1 MAWLACMHAHGAAR
15 CIHTAQHIACAHGP
29 AKQQLTGR
37 RALTPGA
44 SCIASNTSSA
54 FCQALVRAHCW
65 MSDVNAAA
73 RGWNVL
79 SRIARR
85 TSPVPG
91 AAALTASRR
100 LSMSVAGALP
110 CTRRTRAAAPAS
122 AQQPQHATLTP
133 WRRQGW
139 RLIPALAC

>member
-1 MAWLACMHAHGAAR
+1 MAS
-15 CIHTAQHIACAHGP
+15 
-29 AKQQLTGR
+29 K
-37 RALTPGA
+37 
-44 SCIASNTSSA
+44 TSSA

-91 AAALTASRR
+91 VAALTASLR

-110 CTRRTRAAAPAS
+110 CAQHHAAVPRQLRSRRMQSQTRPLTAPCLAHHARRAG
-122 AQQPQHATLTP
+122 LTSM
-133 WRRQGW
+133 
-139 RLIPALAC
+139 PALSRGPVAQAQPAGTRGKAVQGSHRGCL